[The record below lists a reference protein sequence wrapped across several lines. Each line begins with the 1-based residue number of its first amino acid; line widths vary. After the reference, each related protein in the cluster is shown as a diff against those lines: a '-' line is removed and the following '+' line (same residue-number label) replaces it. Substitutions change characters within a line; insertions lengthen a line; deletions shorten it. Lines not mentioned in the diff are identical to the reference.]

1 MDRELKKKLDRIAE
15 IETSDL
21 MKELTML
28 KKAVAAKK
36 APISKAIK
44 LSAKDNGTA
53 ITRFMHKPDGM
64 VVSVRSD
71 IRAKGFITWEGQ
83 AWDWGL
89 SLRAPNPQIQ
99 KVVTLSARF

>member
-1 MDRELKKKLDRIAE
+1 MDRDLKKKLDRIAE

-53 ITRFMHKPDGM
+53 ITRFMHKPDNM
-64 VVSVRSD
+64 VVSVRNGAS
-71 IRAKGFITWEGQ
+71 AKGYINWEGQ

-89 SLRAPNPQIQ
+89 SLRAPNPKIQ

>member
-1 MDRELKKKLDRIAE
+1 MDRELWKAINRIAE
-15 IETSDL
+15 IKSGAV
-21 MKELTML
+21 MQELVML
-28 KKAVAAKK
+28 EKFVAKK
-36 APISKAIK
+36 KQPISDAIK
-44 LSAKDNGTA
+44 LSAKSNGTA

-71 IRAKGFITWEGQ
+71 IRAKGFINWEGQ

-99 KVVTLSARF
+99 KVVTLTARF